1 MYYLEPMYINQKSFY
16 RKARV
21 SEFLGKV
28 QLVSYETPVCT
39 IDKGVI
45 HLNGLY
51 SATTLRHIREF
62 LYQFMG
68 LYENNPAYASLISSN
83 FAIKE
88 LRKLVVPD
96 AFSMAFNY
104 NNCL

>member
-1 MYYLEPMYINQKSFY
+1 MYYLEPLHTRQKSFY

-21 SEFLGKV
+21 SEFQDKHTLI
-28 QLVSYETPVCT
+28 SYDTPVCT

-68 LYENNPAYASLISSN
+68 LYENNPDYRELISSN

-96 AFSMAFNY
+96 TFSTAFNY
-104 NNCL
+104 NHCL